1 MDSKF
6 IDTMDELNRA
16 RSELDLLEN
25 KEKDLLENLLHT
37 CKAIKE
43 NRKTI
48 NAQKAK
54 IDELVSKGPP
64 AIHRLPT
71 ELLSR
76 IFTFCIPDPKFPE
89 QPLHQIVGVSRHW
102 RDIVLNDAAF
112 WTSIKV
118 TETQKLSLLKAQ
130 LKRSRSAPLYVWV
143 EELYQDHAKLLDI
156 LVPHVERWRALIIR
170 RNPDAITKLV
180 IQKINRLRFPSL
192 RRLSIHCSYCTPSV
206 THPAL
211 SPTCVPALQH
221 LSLKYHPLCSP
232 TLTPSQS
239 LTSLILAG
247 DSEGWSFTGN
257 TLHFPLLEELGL
269 HVSMPIPFL
278 EAIIAPN
285 LEDPPYTH
293 TQEWRAPL
301 DQWQNLAALVLQGIS
316 NKWLYNDSKLDRN
329 AIVEWLRRRQEL
341 GQPRLRVRMIDIWV
355 SHEDSRFPKLC
366 GLLRAYCDLEL
377 EHVFTELAGSPIQL
391 DLGDLVSDF
400 IGNIS
405 KAYGGTDD
413 LRDAWRDHQMWEQKL
428 NVL

>member
-25 KEKDLLENLLHT
+25 KEKDFLENLLHT

-64 AIHRLPT
+64 AIHRLHT

-76 IFTFCIPDPKFPE
+76 IFTLCIPDPKFPE

-156 LVPHVERWRALIIR
+156 LVPHAERWRALIIR

-221 LSLKYHPLCSP
+221 LSLKYHLCSP

-257 TLHFPLLEELGL
+257 TVHFPLLEELGL

-285 LEDPPYTH
+285 LEYVRFHATSDRDPVEFDSVQGKFNDVHYLSFYGQTAVDSLFRTFPGVRQAELAVLNVSFFRDPPYTH
-293 TQEWRAPL
+293 TLRNGEPPWT
-301 DQWQNLAALVLQGIS
+301 NGKTLQ
-316 NKWLYNDSKLDRN
+316 
-329 AIVEWLRRRQEL
+329 
-341 GQPRLRVRMIDIWV
+341 
-355 SHEDSRFPKLC
+355 H
-366 GLLRAYCDLEL
+366 
-377 EHVFTELAGSPIQL
+377 
-391 DLGDLVSDF
+391 
-400 IGNIS
+400 
-405 KAYGGTDD
+405 
-413 LRDAWRDHQMWEQKL
+413 
-428 NVL
+428 